1 MAWQDIVLSVGSWI
15 FTIALIPSVLSK
27 DKPAL
32 STSLMTGTVLAV
44 YVIVYITLSLWMAA
58 VSTFLVAAM
67 WYTLAV
73 QKIRLDRQGKEE
85 KVLSP
90 KKEIKESH

>member
-1 MAWQDIVLSVGSWI
+1 MLSVGSWV

-32 STSLMTGTVLAV
+32 SSSAMTAVVLTG
-44 YVIVYITLSLWMAA
+44 YVVVYITLSLWAA
-58 VSTFLVAAM
+58 ASTLLVAGM

-73 QKIRLDRQGKEE
+73 QKVILDRKVKQGSSGSIPAK
-85 KVLSP
+85 
-90 KKEIKESH
+90 